1 MKSFLDAL
9 KDNDNEFE
17 VKREEKKIEMEV
29 EEPSFEYNFKD
40 IDDEFNHEHNYDLI
54 CIKTDFM
61 EYLRYNYLPFL
72 NNYMNKTEYTLM
84 NFIKYNC
91 TNYYKLADNVNK
103 YNEELINEDKDN
115 EDNDYGYDYDTYEKI

>member
-1 MKSFLDAL
+1 MKSFLEAL
-9 KDNDNEFE
+9 KDNDKEFE
-17 VKREEKKIEMEV
+17 VKREEKGIEEEV
-29 EEPSFEYNFKD
+29 EEPSQEYNFKN
-40 IDDEFNHEHNYDLI
+40 IEDEFEHLHNYDLI

-91 TNYYKLADNVNK
+91 TNYYKLEDDVNK
-103 YNEELINEDKDN
+103 YNEELINEDKEG
-115 EDNDYGYDYDTYEKI
+115 EDDDYGYDYDIYEKS

>member
-9 KDNDNEFE
+9 KDNDKDFE
-17 VKREEKKIEMEV
+17 VKREEKKVEMEV

-54 CIKTDFM
+54 CVKTDFM

-72 NNYMNKTEYTLM
+72 NNYMNKTEYTFM
-84 NFIKYNC
+84 NFMKYNC
-91 TNYYKLADNVNK
+91 NNYYKLADDVNK
-103 YNEELINEDKDN
+103 YNEELIKEDKEG
-115 EDNDYGYDYDTYEKI
+115 EDDDYGYDYDIYEKP